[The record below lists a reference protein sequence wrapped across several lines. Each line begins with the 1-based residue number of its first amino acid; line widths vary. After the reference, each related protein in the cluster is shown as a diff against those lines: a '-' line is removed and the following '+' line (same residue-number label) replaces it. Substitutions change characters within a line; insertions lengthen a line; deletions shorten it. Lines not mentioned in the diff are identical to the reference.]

1 MLIVIFLILVVT
13 AGLIFY
19 AFKIEPYEITL
30 KTVALNDE
38 NEQAQVVKLVQLT
51 DIHIKADFSA
61 DNLTKIIALANAQ
74 TPDIVLFTGD
84 LYDNYSKYNEDEA
97 LIQQLSMLNA
107 NVAKIAV
114 WGNRDYGG
122 GAREHYE
129 NLMRAVGF
137 TVLTNAHDIVTV
149 GAKKLLFTGLDD
161 SMLGTPDVPPRTGA
175 FAQADYKILLTHEP
189 DTIENYRM
197 LDYDIALAGHS
208 HGGQINIPF
217 LPFVNDAARKTTD
230 LASIYAAGM
239 YDLGEDGIKKLYVN
253 TGIGTTHL
261 SVRFGVV
268 PEVTLFNIYVS

>member
-1 MLIVIFLILVVT
+1 MLIVVFLILVVI
-13 AGLIFY
+13 AGIIFY
-19 AFKIEPYEITL
+19 AFKIEPYQITL

-38 NEQAQVVKLVQLT
+38 MQAGEVVKIVQLT
-51 DIHIKADFSA
+51 DIHIKADFQA
-61 DNLTKIIALANAQ
+61 NQLTKIVELVNAH

-129 NLMRAVGF
+129 ALMNTVGF
-137 TVLTNAHDIVTV
+137 TVLTNAHEVVTV
-149 GAKKLLFTGLDD
+149 GMKKILFTGLDD
-161 SMLGTPDVPPRTGA
+161 SMLGTPNVPPRTGE
-175 FAQADYKILLTHEP
+175 FAQADYNILLTHEP
-189 DTIENYRM
+189 DTIEQYRT

-217 LPFVNDAARKTTD
+217 LPFVNDRARKMTD

-239 YDLGEDGIKKLYVN
+239 YDLADDGIKRLYVN
-253 TGIGTTHL
+253 TGIGTTHISIRL
-261 SVRFGVV
+261 GVV
-268 PEVTLFNIYVS
+268 PEVTLFNVYLS